1 MSLER
6 MPELVGFFTAH
17 LAFGDP
23 DDDLSAA
30 KAFCVSTADAT
41 RARVEAQLRA
51 LLALEALP
59 LDALGAEANRWFES
73 EVEARAWLS
82 GLSAAFGE
90 AGAVGGGRE
99 IVVRDS
105 LGAVLA
111 EGDSVLVTKDLDVK
125 GAARDLKRGTLVRKI
140 HLVDDPDVIEARVDG
155 SVLVLKTC
163 FLKKA

>member
-23 DDDLSAA
+23 DDDLAA
-30 KAFCVSTADAT
+30 AQAFCASAGDA
-41 RARVEAQLRA
+41 ARVRVETHLRA

-73 EVEARAWLS
+73 EVEARAWLT

-90 AGAVGGGRE
+90 ASAAAGGRE
-99 IVVRDS
+99 VVVKDS

-111 EGDSVLVTKDLDVK
+111 EGDSVLVIKDLDVK